1 MSSFKPLRVFTFE
14 FIDVKTQPR
23 LELMNTTDQ
32 TLKRVEVLTVFLKD
46 ETTHG
51 GPSLTHIRFEPVE
64 LIKPQEKVVVRH
76 RTWGDGKPASLEN
89 DQLKQLMLVEG
100 RVTPYVLDI
109 SWQDPEGKMRFQRS
123 PVGH

>member
-1 MSSFKPLRVFTFE
+1 VFTFD
-14 FIDVKTQPR
+14 FIDLNSQPR

-51 GPSLTHIRFEPVE
+51 GPSLTHIRFEAVE

-76 RTWGDGKPASLEN
+76 RTWGNGKPTTIEN
-89 DQLKQLMLVEG
+89 DQLKQLTLVEG
-100 RVTPYVLDI
+100 RITPYVLDI
-109 SWQDPEGKMRFQRS
+109 SWQDHEGKMQFQRI

>member
-1 MSSFKPLRVFTFE
+1 VLTFE
-14 FIDVKTQPR
+14 FIDVDSQTH

-46 ETTHG
+46 ETTQG

-76 RTWGDGKPASLEN
+76 RTWGDGKPAALEQ
-89 DQLKQLMLVEG
+89 DQLRRLTLVEG
-100 RVTPYVLDI
+100 KITPYVLDI
-109 SWQDPEGKMRFQRS
+109 SWQDGEGKTRFQRI